1 MCRLPKSL
9 LLFLVYVCCNASA
22 AFAFE
27 FGPPDPGGG
36 TGQIIN
42 GAQVTQ
48 PDEWPATF
56 IFRSPEGSC
65 TATAVG
71 PQVILTAAH
80 CIEDQQTGT
89 VRIHNSPISVQC
101 FHHPNWATGNSTTDF
116 ALCLTE
122 SEMTGIQFE
131 VVNTALAYPRQN
143 DSVVLLGFG
152 CTQNGGHDGSF
163 GTLFKGTAT
172 VVRTPSGLS
181 VDTVVRGG
189 AAVCFGDSGGAAYFN
204 LVPSG
209 NRRALVAVNSRGDIS
224 RFSFLSTT
232 ATPLFV
238 NWATD
243 WSQQHGVQICG
254 LNVTAHGCR

>member
-1 MCRLPKSL
+1 MRGLSKVL
-9 LLFLVYVCCNASA
+9 LALLAGVWCSASA

-42 GAQVTQ
+42 GAQVTE

-56 IFRSPEGSC
+56 IFRSSEGSC

-80 CIEDQQTGT
+80 CIENEQAGT
-89 VRIHNSPISVQC
+89 VRIHDSPISVQC

-116 ALCLTE
+116 ALCLTQ
-122 SEMTGIQFE
+122 SEMTGFPFE
-131 VVNTALAYPRQN
+131 VVNTAIAFPRQN

-152 CTQNGGHDGSF
+152 CTENGGHDKSF
-163 GTLFKGTAT
+163 GRLFKGTAT
-172 VVRTPSGLS
+172 VVRTPSGSS
-181 VDTVVRGG
+181 VDTVAQGG

-232 ATPLFV
+232 ATALFV
-238 NWATD
+238 NWATN
-243 WSQQHGVQICG
+243 WSQEHGVEVCG
-254 LNVTAHGCR
+254 LSVAAHGCR